1 MSTPDQAGPGRP
13 ARLAGLGL
21 LALAAIALVIGLIS
35 WIGGGSPDNNAGQPP
50 ASSGSN
56 TPPPASTQPSP
67 GSSSSPSSSSE
78 TPPPAPPSSSV
89 QPPAP
94 TSSVAPPPQPPQ
106 QPAHTQPVRVLN
118 NSFIE
123 KLADRAAADFRN
135 AGYNVTEVGNYPGG
149 KIAVPTVYFRPG
161 TDEEGDARAL
171 GKDFGMRVEP
181 RFEGIKDASPG
192 IIVIVTKDYSPRSK

>member
-35 WIGGGSPDNNAGQPP
+35 WIGGGSPGNNAGQPP

-56 TPPPASTQPSP
+56 TPPPASNQPSS
-67 GSSSSPSSSSE
+67 GSPSSASSE
-78 TPPPAPPSSSV
+78 TPPPAPPSSPV
-89 QPPAP
+89 QPPAQ
-94 TSSVAPPPQPPQ
+94 TSSAAPPPQQPPQ
-106 QPAHTQPVRVLN
+106 PPAHTQPVRVLN
-118 NSFIE
+118 NSFVE
-123 KLADRAAADFRN
+123 KLADRAAVDFRN